1 MASIFQKLELDAFRA
16 GITPRTKQSRDWFR
30 QKVSDMRA
38 GRMNRLQLMKADEL
52 ELVNKS
58 QPLIG
63 TMNMFFY
70 DPKTK
75 DQLPFYDRF
84 PLAIIAG
91 PAPGGFYGMNLHYL
105 PPVLRA
111 KFLDALMDI
120 TNNKKYDD
128 TTRFRARYEVIQKI
142 GGLRY
147 YKPCFKHYLFAHVK
161 SRLARVA
168 APEWE
173 IATFLPTASWEKAS
187 AATVYRDSRR
197 KI

>member
-16 GITPRTKQSRDWFR
+16 GITPRTKQSREWFR

-75 DQLPFYDRF
+75 DQLPF
-84 PLAIIAG
+84 
-91 PAPGGFYGMNLHYL
+91 
-105 PPVLRA
+105 
-111 KFLDALMDI
+111 
-120 TNNKKYDD
+120 
-128 TTRFRARYEVIQKI
+128 
-142 GGLRY
+142 
-147 YKPCFKHYLFAHVK
+147 
-161 SRLARVA
+161 
-168 APEWE
+168 
-173 IATFLPTASWEKAS
+173 
-187 AATVYRDSRR
+187 
-197 KI
+197 